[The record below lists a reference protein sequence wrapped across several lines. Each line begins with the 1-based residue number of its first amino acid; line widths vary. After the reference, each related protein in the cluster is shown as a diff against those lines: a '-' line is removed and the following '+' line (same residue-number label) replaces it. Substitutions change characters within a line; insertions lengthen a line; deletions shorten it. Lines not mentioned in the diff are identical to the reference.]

1 MVKLLYLSL
10 AAGVLLLGATVGS
23 ILKWRCRETGS
34 LCLRETWM
42 TAVLG
47 IMLLALGFVFPA
59 LKLTDP
65 SAAGTDSQSYWF
77 VILFSLACHLM
88 GDFALL
94 FTFVKRTVLYE
105 DRVLACSAF
114 GRQTQIRWEDVV
126 RVDKPVTKSCY
137 ILTDRD
143 GDTIQVGGDNK
154 ASRQFVDFAKAKIK
168 TASGANLLHQV
179 EHRLSGRHL

>member
-1 MVKLLYLSL
+1 MAKLLYLAL
-10 AAGVLLLGATVGS
+10 AAGALLLAATVVS
-23 ILKWRCRETGS
+23 ILKLRCRETGS

-47 IMLLALGFVFPA
+47 LMLLALGFAFPV
-59 LKLTDP
+59 LKLMDP

-94 FTFVKRTVLYE
+94 FTFVKCTVLYE
-105 DRVLACSAF
+105 DRALACSSF
-114 GRQTQIRWEDVV
+114 GQRTQIRWEDVV

-143 GDTIQVGGDNK
+143 GNTIHVSGDNK
-154 ASRQFVDFAKAKIK
+154 SSRQFVDFAKAKIK
-168 TASGANLLHQV
+168 NASGASLLHQV

>member
-1 MVKLLYLSL
+1 MAKLLYPAL
-10 AAGVLLLGATVGS
+10 AAGVLLLAATVVF
-23 ILKWRCRETGS
+23 ILKRRCRETGR

-47 IMLLALGFVFPA
+47 MLLLALGFAFPV
-59 LKLTDP
+59 LKLLDP

-94 FTFVKRTVLYE
+94 FTLVKCTVLYE
-105 DRVLACSAF
+105 DRVLACSAL
-114 GRQTQIRWEDVV
+114 GRQTQMLWEDVV
-126 RVDKPVTKSCY
+126 RVDKPVTRSCY

-143 GDTIQVGGDNK
+143 GNTIQVGGDNK